1 MELRR
6 DHANKNLLKTPAL
19 LFLVAYSILKIE
31 K

>member
-6 DHANKNLLKTPAL
+6 DHTNKNLLKTLAL
-19 LFLVAYSILKIE
+19 LFLAAYSILKIE